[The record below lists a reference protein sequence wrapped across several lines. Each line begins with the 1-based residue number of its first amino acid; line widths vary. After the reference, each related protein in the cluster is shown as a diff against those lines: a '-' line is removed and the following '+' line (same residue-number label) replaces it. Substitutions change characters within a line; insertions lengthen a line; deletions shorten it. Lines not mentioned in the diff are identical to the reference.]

1 MPRAAPSPRRLLRAA
16 ALGLAAAACPHAA
29 AHYSPR
35 TALADDTSWHADA
48 VVQGQPRGAGAA
60 SRALVRSCGVLD
72 PPPDRV
78 AADELILKEGLARV
92 PPSFAVTIPV
102 KFHVICAGA
111 TGRLSA
117 GAVAAQLAV
126 LNAAYAG
133 EARGADGRPGGGSD
147 TGAWRRVNNR
157 PLHLRAHAVS

>member
-29 AHYSPR
+29 AHSHHPRR

-48 VVQGQPRGAGAA
+48 AVQGQPRGAGAA

-92 PPSFAVTIPV
+92 PPSFAVTLPV

-111 TGRLSA
+111 SGRLSA
-117 GAVAAQLAV
+117 AAVAAQLAV

-147 TGAWRRVNNR
+147 TGAWRVRVNR
-157 PLHLRAHAVS
+157 PLHA